1 MNPIFCYQ
9 TSKKKKKYLI
19 YEKIKKSVGKME
31 RNKIKATSF
40 DFQIQI
46 QKKCE
51 ISDQNLKIGTFNAI
65 LF

>member
-1 MNPIFCYQ
+1 MNLIFCYQ
-9 TSKKKKKYLI
+9 TTEKKKKYLI

-31 RNKIKATSF
+31 RNKIKITSF

-46 QKKCE
+46 QKECQ
-51 ISDQNLKIGTFNAI
+51 ISDKNLKTGTFNAV